1 MFCDCFNQFLSA
13 EAPALLTV
21 RYLNFEND
29 NCNKILWELKKHQL
43 LSSVFDLNYS
53 YTTTEIKIKT
63 EYNCFNKKFD
73 LQLLSKIL
81 TRHRLT
87 INILENEVNNT
98 KQHSLMINVNPN
110 FQHLLGKT
118 VEIEKY
124 IKCLKEYIAIKNLPL
139 KIFGGNAH
147 TFSLSELEVENQNH
161 QLSLQLLQLF
171 SSFKNFYSVE
181 FDS

>member
-1 MFCDCFNQFLSA
+1 MKL
-13 EAPALLTV
+13 EILTP
-21 RYLNFEND
+21 D
-29 NCNKILWELKKHQL
+29 KILWELKKHQL

-63 EYNCFNKKFD
+63 EYSCFDKKFD

-81 TRHRLT
+81 SRHRIT

-98 KQHSLMINVNPN
+98 KQHSLKINVNHN

-124 IKCLKEYIAIKNLPL
+124 IKCLKEYISIKILPL
-139 KIFGGNAH
+139 NIFGGNAH
-147 TFSLSELEVENQNH
+147 TFSISELEVENQNH

-171 SSFKNFYSVE
+171 SSFKNFYSEE
-181 FDS
+181 FDAVDLDC